1 MTAGIEDLAE
11 DLIVPITALNT
22 RLGQLKAEIVAKE
35 KHKAA
40 LQSECEV
47 VQRSLDDLSSQR
59 IELQKAVNA
68 EKAELI
74 KIQKAKAEELAA
86 YNETRNKIMRLVG

>member
-1 MTAGIEDLAE
+1 
-11 DLIVPITALNT
+11 
-22 RLGQLKAEIVAKE
+22 
-35 KHKAA
+35 

-59 IELQKAVNA
+59 TELQKAVNA